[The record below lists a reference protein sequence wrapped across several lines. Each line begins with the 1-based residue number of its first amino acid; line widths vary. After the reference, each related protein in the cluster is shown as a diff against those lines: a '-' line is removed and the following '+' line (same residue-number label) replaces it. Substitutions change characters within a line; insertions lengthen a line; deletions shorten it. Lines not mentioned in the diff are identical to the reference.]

1 MNEGHGDSCGLFR
14 QVSVQISELSQQD
27 SIIVTAL
34 PNNAL
39 NFHSIPPTFTP
50 NDFSSSGDTMQ
61 PNHIVQLNE
70 QNFQQ
75 ILEGSVE
82 TPVLIHFWAQMSPES
97 TEIIPALEKLA
108 HEYAGAFTLALL
120 DCEQQQMLAA
130 QFGVRAL
137 PTIALFSKGQPVDG
151 IAGPQTE
158 DTVREMLDRHL
169 PSQDEM
175 TFKQAQAL
183 MAEGNHAEALPLL
196 KSVEATLGETGAHKL
211 ALAECYVE
219 AQQFDAAETLLATVL
234 MQDQDAQYKALVA
247 KVELHKQAADTP
259 EIRELQAAFDAAP
272 DNNDLAFELAI
283 KLSQVNKQEEAL
295 ELLIGLLR
303 KDLNFADGD
312 AKKTMMDILA
322 ALGQGNELA
331 SRYRRQLYS
340 LLY

>member
-1 MNEGHGDSCGLFR
+1 MHPNY
-14 QVSVQISELSQQD
+14 
-27 SIIVTAL
+27 IVE
-34 PNNAL
+34 
-39 NFHSIPPTFTP
+39 
-50 NDFSSSGDTMQ
+50 
-61 PNHIVQLNE
+61 LNE
-70 QNFQQ
+70 QNFQP

-120 DCEQQQMLAA
+120 NCEQQQMLAA

-137 PTIALFSKGQPVDG
+137 PTIALFSNGQPVDG

-158 DTVREMLDRHL
+158 DTVREMLVRHL

-175 TFKQAQAL
+175 IFKNALAL
-183 MAEGNHAEALPLL
+183 MAEGNYLEALPLL
-196 KSVEATLGETGAHKL
+196 KSVEAALGENGPFKL
-211 ALAECYVE
+211 AVAECFVE
-219 AQQFDAAETLLATVL
+219 TQQFDLAEALLATIL

-259 EIRELQAAFDAAP
+259 EIRELQS
-272 DNNDLAFELAI
+272 AFEADPTNHALAYE
-283 KLSQVNKQEEAL
+283 LAVQYSQVNRQEEAL
-295 ELLIGLLR
+295 ELLLGILR
-303 KDLNFADGD
+303 KDMNFGE

-322 ALGQGNELA
+322 ALGQGNEIA

>member
-1 MNEGHGDSCGLFR
+1 
-14 QVSVQISELSQQD
+14 
-27 SIIVTAL
+27 
-34 PNNAL
+34 
-39 NFHSIPPTFTP
+39 
-50 NDFSSSGDTMQ
+50 MQ
-61 PNHIVQLNE
+61 PNYIVELTE

-75 ILEGSVE
+75 VLENSVT

-97 TEIIPALEKLA
+97 TEIIPAIEKLA

-120 DCEQQQMLAA
+120 DCEQQQMLAQ

-137 PTIALFSKGQPVDG
+137 PTIALFSNGQPVDG

-158 DTVREMLDRHL
+158 DTIREMLTRHL

-175 TFKQAQAL
+175 AFKQALAQI
-183 MAEGNHAEALPLL
+183 AEGNHAEALLQL
-196 KSVEATLGETGAHKL
+196 KALEATLSEAGAYKL

-219 AQQFDAAETLLATVL
+219 TQQYDAADAILATVL

-259 EIRELQAAFDAAP
+259 EIRELEKAYEADPSNAEVAY
-272 DNNDLAFELAI
+272 ELAVQY
-283 KLSQVNKQEEAL
+283 SQVSRQEEAL
-295 ELLIGLLR
+295 EILIGLLR
-303 KDLNFADGD
+303 KDLNCANGD
-312 AKKTMMDILA
+312 AKKTMMDLLA
-322 ALGQGNELA
+322 ALGQGNEIA

>member
-1 MNEGHGDSCGLFR
+1 
-14 QVSVQISELSQQD
+14 
-27 SIIVTAL
+27 
-34 PNNAL
+34 
-39 NFHSIPPTFTP
+39 
-50 NDFSSSGDTMQ
+50 MQ
-61 PNHIVQLNE
+61 PNYIVELTE

-108 HEYAGAFTLALL
+108 HEYSGAFTLALL
-120 DCEQQQMLAA
+120 NCEQQQMLAA
-130 QFGVRAL
+130 QFGVRSL
-137 PTIALFSKGQPVDG
+137 PTIALFSNGQPVDG

-158 DTVREMLDRHL
+158 DSVKELLNRHL

-175 TFKQAQAL
+175 AFKQAQAL
-183 MAEGNHAEALPLL
+183 IADGNFTDALAQLKLLEA
-196 KSVEATLGETGAHKL
+196 SLGELGVFKL

-219 AQQFDAAETLLATVL
+219 TQQYDLAETILGTVL

-259 EIRELQAAFDAAP
+259 EIRELQKAFDADP
-272 DNNDLAFELAI
+272 DNADLAFELAI
-283 KLSQVNKQEEAL
+283 QYSQVNRQEEAL

-303 KDLNFADGD
+303 KNLNFADGD

-331 SRYRRQLYS
+331 GRYRRQLYA

>member
-1 MNEGHGDSCGLFR
+1 MHPNYI
-14 QVSVQISELSQQD
+14 VEL
-27 SIIVTAL
+27 T
-34 PNNAL
+34 
-39 NFHSIPPTFTP
+39 
-50 NDFSSSGDTMQ
+50 
-61 PNHIVQLNE
+61 E
-70 QNFQQ
+70 QNFQP

-120 DCEQQQMLAA
+120 NCEQQQMLAA

-137 PTIALFSKGQPVDG
+137 PTIALFSNGQPVDG

-158 DTVREMLDRHL
+158 DTVREMLVRHL

-175 TFKQAQAL
+175 VFKNALAL
-183 MAEGNHAEALPLL
+183 MADGNYVEALPLL
-196 KSVEATLGETGAHKL
+196 KSVEAALGENGQFKL
-211 ALAECYVE
+211 AVAECFVE
-219 AQQFDAAETLLATVL
+219 TQQFDLAEAVLATVL

-259 EIRELQAAFDAAP
+259 EIRELQSAFEADQ
-272 DNNDLAFELAI
+272 NNHDLAFELAVQF
-283 KLSQVNKQEEAL
+283 SQVNRQEEAL
-295 ELLIGLLR
+295 ELLMGILR
-303 KDLNFADGD
+303 KDMNFGE

-322 ALGQGNELA
+322 ALGQGNEIA
-331 SRYRRQLYS
+331 ARYRRQLYS

>member
-1 MNEGHGDSCGLFR
+1 
-14 QVSVQISELSQQD
+14 
-27 SIIVTAL
+27 
-34 PNNAL
+34 
-39 NFHSIPPTFTP
+39 
-50 NDFSSSGDTMQ
+50 MQ
-61 PNHIVQLNE
+61 PNYIVELNE

-97 TEIIPALEKLA
+97 TEIVPALEKLA

-120 DCEQQQMLAA
+120 NCEQQQMLAS

-137 PTIALFSKGQPVDG
+137 PTIALFSNGQPVDG

-158 DTVREMLDRHL
+158 DTVREMLVRHL

-175 TFKQAQAL
+175 TFKQALAL

-196 KSVEATLGETGAHKL
+196 KSVEAALGETGAHKL

-219 AQQFDAAETLLATVL
+219 AQQFDEAEELLGKVL
-234 MQDQDAQYKALVA
+234 MQDQDAQYKALMA

-259 EIRELQAAFDAAP
+259 EIRELQAAFEADP
-272 DNNDLAFELAI
+272 DNKDLAFELAVQF
-283 KLSQVNKQEEAL
+283 SQVNRQEEAL
-295 ELLIGLLR
+295 ELLLGILR
-303 KDLNFADGD
+303 KDMNFSD

-322 ALGQGNELA
+322 ALGQGNEIA

>member
-1 MNEGHGDSCGLFR
+1 
-14 QVSVQISELSQQD
+14 
-27 SIIVTAL
+27 
-34 PNNAL
+34 
-39 NFHSIPPTFTP
+39 
-50 NDFSSSGDTMQ
+50 MQ
-61 PNHIVQLNE
+61 PNYIVELTE

-75 ILEGSVE
+75 VLEGSVE

-108 HEYAGAFTLALL
+108 HEYNGAFTLALL
-120 DCEQQQMLAA
+120 NCEQQQMLAA
-130 QFGVRAL
+130 QFGVRSL
-137 PTIALFSKGQPVDG
+137 PTLALFSKGQPVDG

-158 DTVREMLDRHL
+158 ESVRELLTRHL

-175 TFKQAQAL
+175 AFKHALSLISEENYTDALAQL
-183 MAEGNHAEALPLL
+183 KLLEG
-196 KSVEATLGETGAHKL
+196 TLGEQGAFKL

-219 AQQFDAAETLLATVL
+219 TQQYDAAEAMLNTVL

-259 EIRELQAAFDAAP
+259 EIRELQHAYEADPENAE
-272 DNNDLAFELAI
+272 LAYELAI
-283 KLSQVNKQEEAL
+283 QYSQVNRQEEAL

-303 KDLNFADGD
+303 NNLNFADGD

-331 SRYRRQLYS
+331 SRYRRQLYA

>member
-1 MNEGHGDSCGLFR
+1 MHPNYI
-14 QVSVQISELSQQD
+14 VEL
-27 SIIVTAL
+27 T
-34 PNNAL
+34 
-39 NFHSIPPTFTP
+39 
-50 NDFSSSGDTMQ
+50 
-61 PNHIVQLNE
+61 E
-70 QNFQQ
+70 QNFQP

-120 DCEQQQMLAA
+120 NCEQQQMLAA

-137 PTIALFSKGQPVDG
+137 PTIALFSNGQPVDG

-158 DTVREMLDRHL
+158 DTVREMLVRHL

-175 TFKQAQAL
+175 VFKNALAQ
-183 MAEGNHAEALPLL
+183 MAEGNYVEALPLL
-196 KSVEATLGETGAHKL
+196 KSVEAALGENGQFKL
-211 ALAECYVE
+211 AIAECFVE
-219 AQQFDAAETLLATVL
+219 TQQFDLAEAVLATVL

-259 EIRELQAAFDAAP
+259 EIRELQNAFEADP
-272 DNNDLAFELAI
+272 NNHDLAFELAVQF
-283 KLSQVNKQEEAL
+283 SQVNRQEEAL
-295 ELLIGLLR
+295 ELLMGILR
-303 KDLNFADGD
+303 KDMNFGE

-322 ALGQGNELA
+322 ALGQGNEIA
-331 SRYRRQLYS
+331 ARYRRQLYS

>member
-1 MNEGHGDSCGLFR
+1 
-14 QVSVQISELSQQD
+14 
-27 SIIVTAL
+27 
-34 PNNAL
+34 
-39 NFHSIPPTFTP
+39 
-50 NDFSSSGDTMQ
+50 MQ
-61 PNHIVQLNE
+61 PNYIVELTE

-75 ILEGSVE
+75 VLENSVS

-120 DCEQQQMLAA
+120 NCEQQQMLVQ

-137 PTIALFSKGQPVDG
+137 PTLALFSNGQPVDG

-158 DTVREMLDRHL
+158 DTVREMLTRHL

-175 TFKQAQAL
+175 AFKHAL
-183 MAEGNHAEALPLL
+183 TLIAEGNHTDALQQLKTLEAAL
-196 KSVEATLGETGAHKL
+196 SEAGAFKL
-211 ALAECYVE
+211 AMAECLVE
-219 AQQFDAAETLLATVL
+219 TQQYDAAEAILATVL
-234 MQDQDAQYKALVA
+234 MQDQDAQYKALIA

-259 EIRELQAAFDAAP
+259 EIRELQNAYDADP
-272 DNNDLAFELAI
+272 DNADLAYELAI
-283 KLSQVNKQEEAL
+283 QFSQVNRQEEAL

-303 KDLNFADGD
+303 KDLNCANGD

-322 ALGQGNELA
+322 ALGQGNEVA

-340 LLY
+340 MLY

>member
-1 MNEGHGDSCGLFR
+1 MHPNY
-14 QVSVQISELSQQD
+14 
-27 SIIVTAL
+27 IVE
-34 PNNAL
+34 
-39 NFHSIPPTFTP
+39 
-50 NDFSSSGDTMQ
+50 
-61 PNHIVQLNE
+61 LNE
-70 QNFQQ
+70 QNFQTV
-75 ILEGSVE
+75 LESSVM
-82 TPVLIHFWAQMSPES
+82 TPLLIHFWAQMSPES
-97 TEIIPALEKLA
+97 TDIIPALEKLA

-120 DCEQQQMLAA
+120 NCEQEQMLAA

-137 PTIALFSKGQPVDG
+137 PTIALFSNGQPVDG

-158 DTVREMLDRHL
+158 DTVREMLVRHL
-169 PSQDEM
+169 PSQSEM
-175 TFKQAQAL
+175 TFKQAL
-183 MAEGNHAEALPLL
+183 ELIAEGKHAEALPLL
-196 KSVEATLGETGAHKL
+196 KSVEADLGETGAYKL

-219 AQQFDAAETLLATVL
+219 AQQYEDAEALLGKVL

-259 EIRELQAAFDAAP
+259 EIRELQAAFEADP
-272 DNNDLAFELAI
+272 DNKDLAFELAI
-283 KLSQVNKQEEAL
+283 QYSQVNRQEEAL

-322 ALGQGNELA
+322 ALGQGNEIA

>member
-1 MNEGHGDSCGLFR
+1 
-14 QVSVQISELSQQD
+14 
-27 SIIVTAL
+27 
-34 PNNAL
+34 
-39 NFHSIPPTFTP
+39 
-50 NDFSSSGDTMQ
+50 MQ
-61 PNHIVQLNE
+61 PNYIVELNE

-82 TPVLIHFWAQMSPES
+82 TPVLILFWAQMSPES
-97 TEIIPALEKLA
+97 TEIVPALEKLA

-120 DCEQQQMLAA
+120 NCEQQQMLAS

-137 PTIALFSKGQPVDG
+137 PTIALFSNGQPVDG

-158 DTVREMLDRHL
+158 DTVREMLVRHL

-175 TFKQAQAL
+175 TFKQALAL
-183 MAEGNHAEALPLL
+183 IAEGKHTEALPLL
-196 KSVEATLGETGAHKL
+196 KTVEAALGDTGAHKL
-211 ALAECYVE
+211 AVAECYVE
-219 AQQFDAAETLLATVL
+219 AQQFDDAEALLAKVL
-234 MQDQDAQYKALVA
+234 MQDQDAQYKALMA

-259 EIRELQAAFDAAP
+259 EIRELQAAFEADA
-272 DNNDLAFELAI
+272 DNKDLAYELAI
-283 KLSQVNKQEEAL
+283 QYSQVNRQEEAL

-322 ALGQGNELA
+322 ALGQGNEIA

>member
-1 MNEGHGDSCGLFR
+1 
-14 QVSVQISELSQQD
+14 
-27 SIIVTAL
+27 
-34 PNNAL
+34 
-39 NFHSIPPTFTP
+39 
-50 NDFSSSGDTMQ
+50 MQ
-61 PNHIVQLNE
+61 PNYIVELNE

-97 TEIIPALEKLA
+97 TEIVPALEKLA

-120 DCEQQQMLAA
+120 NCEQQQMLAS

-137 PTIALFSKGQPVDG
+137 PTIALFSNGQPVDG

-158 DTVREMLDRHL
+158 DTVREMLVRHL

-175 TFKQAQAL
+175 TFKQALAL
-183 MAEGNHAEALPLL
+183 IAEGNHAEALPIL
-196 KSVEATLGETGAHKL
+196 KSVEAALGEKGAHKL

-219 AQQFDAAETLLATVL
+219 AQQFDEAEELLGKVL
-234 MQDQDAQYKALVA
+234 MQDQDAQYKALMA

-259 EIRELQAAFDAAP
+259 EIRELQAAFEADP
-272 DNNDLAFELAI
+272 DNKELAFELAI
-283 KLSQVNKQEEAL
+283 QFSQVNRQEEAL
-295 ELLIGLLR
+295 ELLLGILR
-303 KDLNFADGD
+303 KDMNFGD

-322 ALGQGNELA
+322 ALGQGNEIA

>member
-1 MNEGHGDSCGLFR
+1 
-14 QVSVQISELSQQD
+14 
-27 SIIVTAL
+27 
-34 PNNAL
+34 
-39 NFHSIPPTFTP
+39 
-50 NDFSSSGDTMQ
+50 MQ
-61 PNHIVQLNE
+61 PNYIVELNE

-97 TEIIPALEKLA
+97 TEIVPALEKLA

-120 DCEQQQMLAA
+120 NCEQQQMLAS

-137 PTIALFSKGQPVDG
+137 PTIALFSNGQPVDG

-158 DTVREMLDRHL
+158 DTVREMLVRHL

-175 TFKQAQAL
+175 TFKQALAL
-183 MAEGNHAEALPLL
+183 IAEGNHAEALPLL
-196 KSVEATLGETGAHKL
+196 KSVEAALGETGAHKL

-219 AQQFDAAETLLATVL
+219 AQQFDEAEELLGKVL
-234 MQDQDAQYKALVA
+234 MQDQDAQYKALMA

-259 EIRELQAAFDAAP
+259 EIRELQAAFEADP
-272 DNNDLAFELAI
+272 DNKDLAFELAI
-283 KLSQVNKQEEAL
+283 QFSQVNRQEEAL
-295 ELLIGLLR
+295 ELLLGILR
-303 KDLNFADGD
+303 KDMNFGD

-322 ALGQGNELA
+322 ALGQGNEIA